1 MPLYF
6 FQVAP
11 ATKTANEDNM
21 NLLDKLK
28 KTSTVKQTAV
38 LSESKLFNKK
48 DMITTDIPVLNI
60 ALSGTIDGG
69 LTPGLTVIAGPS
81 KHFKSNLALIMASAY
96 LKKFDDAVCLLYDTE
111 FGITPDYLTAMGVD
125 PKRCLHTPVEHV
137 EQLKFDVVKQL
148 ENIERGEKVI
158 IVIDSIGNLASKK
171 ELEDAMNEKSVAD
184 MSRAK
189 ALKGLFRIITP
200 YLTTRDIPAV
210 VINHTYK
217 EIGLFPKD
225 IMSGGTGV
233 YYSAN
238 QIFFMGRQQEKEG
251 SEVAGYNFMIGV
263 EKSRFVKEKT
273 RVPLQVTWEGGISKW
288 GGLLEIGLVLGWVR
302 KPSNGWYEGFNPI
315 TGEVLSD
322 KKRKADTSNADFWIP
337 LFKAGMA
344 DAIAKKF
351 SIASS
356 KGVVEEEDEDRTIEV
371 EVNETES

>member
-1 MPLYF
+1 M
-6 FQVAP
+6 
-11 ATKTANEDNM
+11 N

-38 LSESKLFNKK
+38 LSQSTLFNKK
-48 DMITTDIPVLNI
+48 DMVSTDIPILNI
-60 ALSGTIDGG
+60 ALSGSIDGG

-81 KHFKSNLALIMASAY
+81 KHFKSNLALVMASAY

-111 FGITPDYLTAMGVD
+111 FGITPDYLKAMNVN
-125 PKRCLHTPVEHV
+125 PERCLHTPVEHV
-137 EQLKFDVVKQL
+137 EQLKFDIVKQL

-158 IVIDSIGNLASKK
+158 IVVDSIGNLASKK

-200 YLTTRDIPAV
+200 YLTTRDIPAL

-251 SEVAGYNFMIGV
+251 TEVAGYNFMIGV
-263 EKSRFVKEKT
+263 EKSRFVREKT
-273 RVPLQVTWEGGISKW
+273 RIPLQVTWDGGIQKW
-288 GGLLEIGLVLGWVR
+288 GGLLDIGLALKWIN
-302 KPSNGWYEGFNPI
+302 KPSNGWYEGVNPQ
-315 TGEVLSD
+315 TGEVLTD
-322 KKRKADTSNADFWIP
+322 KKRKADTNTSDFWIP
-337 LFKAGMA
+337 LFKAGLA
-344 DAIAKKF
+344 EAITKKF
-351 SIASS
+351 SISS
-356 KGVVEEEDEDRTIEV
+356 AKGVVEEKEFIEV
-371 EVNETES
+371 DLDETES

>member
-1 MPLYF
+1 M
-6 FQVAP
+6 
-11 ATKTANEDNM
+11 N

-28 KTSTVKQTAV
+28 KASTVKQTAV
-38 LSESKLFNKK
+38 LSKSTLFNKK
-48 DMITTDIPVLNI
+48 DMVSTDIPILNI
-60 ALSGTIDGG
+60 ALSGSIDGG

-81 KHFKSNLALIMASAY
+81 KHFKSNLALVMASAY

-111 FGITPDYLTAMGVD
+111 FGITPDYLKAMDVD
-125 PKRCLHTPVEHV
+125 PNRCLHTPVEHV
-137 EQLKFDVVKQL
+137 EQLKFDIVKQL
-148 ENIERGEKVI
+148 ENIDRGDKVI

-200 YLTTRDIPAV
+200 YLTTRDIPAL

-251 SEVAGYNFMIGV
+251 TEIAGYNFMMGV

-273 RVPLQVTWEGGISKW
+273 RIPLQVTWDGGIQKW
-288 GGLLEIGLVLGWVR
+288 GGLLDIGINLGWVN
-302 KPSNGWYEGFNPI
+302 KPSNGWYEAVNAK

-322 KKRKADTSNADFWIP
+322 KKRKADTNTADFWIP
-337 LFKAGMA
+337 LFKAGLA
-344 DAIAKKF
+344 NDITKRY
-351 SIASS
+351 SISS
-356 KGVVEEEDEDRTIEV
+356 AKGVVEEPEVIEV
-371 EVNETES
+371 ELDIDQDTE